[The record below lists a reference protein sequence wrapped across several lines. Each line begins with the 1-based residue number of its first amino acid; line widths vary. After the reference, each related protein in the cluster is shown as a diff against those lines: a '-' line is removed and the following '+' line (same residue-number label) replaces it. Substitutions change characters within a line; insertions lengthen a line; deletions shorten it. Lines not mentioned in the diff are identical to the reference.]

1 MFTIK
6 LLNNWEKEANKMVYI
21 NDGCIPPKPL
31 YPLRKTRQ
39 IKINQQKQLK
49 KLISTMKVIEST
61 KEYTIYKG

>member
-6 LLNNWEKEANKMVYI
+6 LFNNWEKEANKMVW
-21 NDGCIPPKPL
+21 NKDENKDFK

-49 KLISTMKVIEST
+49 KLISTMRIIEVT
-61 KEYTIYKG
+61 PKYTVYEG